1 MIEFTG
7 ERVIPGQVDADLW
20 NEHLARYAFAAP
32 FAAGRRVVDA
42 GCGAGYGAAALA
54 PAARTVLGVDASADA
69 IRYAREHYFAPN
81 LGFLPASCAALPLP
95 DASVDLVVALEV
107 IEHLAE
113 WQRFLD
119 EARRVLTPAGRLI
132 VSTPN
137 KEYYAESRRLTGPN
151 PYHVHEFE
159 FEEFSAQLRELF
171 PYVTLFFQNHVEG
184 ISFQPLVSSPEV
196 PPEVRAGPGTAD
208 PAAAHFFI
216 ALCSLEPQPAAR
228 AFLYL
233 PGTGNVLRERE
244 LHIGR
249 LEAEVATKD
258 RWLDH
263 LRTEKQDLVDMF
275 RAQTAQLERSNR
287 WAEELDDK
295 LHSAQ
300 DRVVELQNELQQTI
314 SGYQASIAA
323 YELQAAQLTDD
334 LRSAQDRIVALQQEL
349 QQSIAAYEAQ
359 VAELARENRAK
370 TQWAQELDDKL
381 HSAQDR
387 VVELQNELQ
396 QTISGYQAS
405 IAAYETQTAQ
415 LTDDLR
421 SAQERIVGLQQE
433 LQDSNRWAQ
442 DLDQRLHSAQ
452 DRIVDL
458 QQELQQTTAAY
469 EAQVAELDREN
480 RAKAEW
486 AAGLDAQLHSA
497 QDRIV
502 ELQRQLHQ
510 TIAGYEAQVAELDR
524 ENRAKAEW
532 GAGLDA
538 QLEAKGEELRT
549 CIRLLDTAEKTVV
562 ERTAWGLRLEAELKR
577 LETQFEMVRASRWV
591 KLGRSVG
598 LGPELP
604 PV

>member
-95 DASVDLVVALEV
+95 DASLDLVVALEV

-151 PYHVHEFE
+151 SYHVHEFE

-323 YELQAAQLTDD
+323 YE
-334 LRSAQDRIVALQQEL
+334 
-349 QQSIAAYEAQ
+349 
-359 VAELARENRAK
+359 
-370 TQWAQELDDKL
+370 
-381 HSAQDR
+381 
-387 VVELQNELQ
+387 
-396 QTISGYQAS
+396 
-405 IAAYETQTAQ
+405 TQTAQ

-458 QQELQQTTAAY
+458 QQELQQTTAA
-469 EAQVAELDREN
+469 
-480 RAKAEW
+480 
-486 AAGLDAQLHSA
+486 
-497 QDRIV
+497 
-502 ELQRQLHQ
+502 
-510 TIAGYEAQVAELDR
+510 YEAQVAELDR